1 MCGISG
7 IINFNKKSV
16 DESSIRLMMG
26 KMKHRGPDDDGVFIE
41 ENIGFGF
48 VRLSIIDLSDAGHQ
62 PMFDKSG
69 RFMIIHNG
77 EVFNY
82 IELKN
87 ELLAK
92 GYSFNSDTDTEVI
105 LYSFIEWGPGC
116 LEKFNGMWAFCI
128 YDRETGKLFLSR
140 DRYGVKP
147 LYYYLD
153 KNRFIFSSEIQPILS
168 TKNHKALPNEQ
179 IIFDYLAFN
188 RTDHSNETFFKNI
201 YKLEHGNYLSID
213 LNPAKDHFKNIPW
226 YSTKIDS
233 DHATIHKGKW
243 YDLKKEV
250 LKSEP
255 FGSSEEYLEMF
266 RSSINL
272 RLRSDV
278 PIGVCFSGGLDSS
291 SIVSILLE
299 NENQKNLNSFSA
311 IYGSGKKG
319 DESEFISQYDN
330 IIKNMHFTSPNSSD
344 FLNDITKFTK
354 LHTEPFPSTSIYA
367 QYKVMELAKDHSVV
381 TLDGQG
387 ADETLAGYHYFFG
400 YYFKE
405 LLKSLS
411 IGKLANEALGY
422 FKNHNSTY
430 ALKAMAFLFLPKKIQ
445 IKSQLNRRGYI
456 NTKFASQYSHSS
468 LIPKSLYDID
478 SLHDSLLNH
487 YEYKLEHLLKWED
500 KNSMAFSLE
509 SRVPFLD
516 YRLVHKTLSLP
527 SSSMIE
533 KGVTKRILRES
544 MSGIVPKKIRMRQD
558 KVGFESPEGEWF
570 RNPSF
575 NKFISKI
582 LNSESF
588 ESRNIINSK
597 SARSLYDKHL
607 NNKID
612 VSNEIWKM
620 INLELW
626 YRQYID

>member
-7 IINFNKKSV
+7 IINFNKEFVK
-16 DESSIRLMMG
+16 ESSIKEMMG
-26 KMKHRGPDDDGVFIE
+26 KMKHRGPDDDGVFLE
-41 ENIGFGF
+41 KNIGFGF
-48 VRLSIIDLSDAGHQ
+48 VRLSIIDLSELGHQ

-82 IELKN
+82 IELRNK
-87 ELLAK
+87 LLSK
-92 GYSFNSDTDTEVI
+92 GYSFSSNTDTEVI
-105 LYSFIEWGPGC
+105 LNSFIEWGPAC

-128 YDRETGKLFLSR
+128 YDRKTSKLFMSR
-140 DRYGVKP
+140 DRFGIKP
-147 LYYYLD
+147 LYYHLD
-153 KNRFIFSSEIQPILS
+153 ENRFVFCSEIQPILS
-168 TKNHKALPNEQ
+168 ILNHKACPNEQ

-188 RTDHSNETFFKNI
+188 RTDHSNETFFKNV

-213 LNPAKDHFKNIPW
+213 LNPKKDHFKNIPW
-226 YSTKIDS
+226 ESTKLDS
-233 DHATIHKGKW
+233 NKAIFLKGKW
-243 YDLKKEV
+243 YDLKTEV
-250 LKSEP
+250 EKSEP
-255 FGSSEEYLEMF
+255 FEDTEEYLEMF
-266 RSSINL
+266 RSSINI

-299 NENQKNLNSFSA
+299 SENQKNLNSFSA
-311 IYGSGKKG
+311 IYGLGKKG
-319 DESEFISQYDN
+319 DESEYIKHYSG

-344 FLNDITKFTK
+344 FLNDVNFFTK

-367 QYKVMELAKDHSVV
+367 QYKVMEIAKDHSVV

-387 ADETLAGYHYFFG
+387 ADETLGGYHYFFG

-405 LLKSLS
+405 LLKKIS
-411 IGKLANEALGY
+411 IGKLTNEALEY

-430 ALKAMAFLFLPKKIQ
+430 ALKVMAFLFLPKKVQ
-445 IKSQLNRRGYI
+445 IKSQINRRGYI
-456 NTKFASQYSHSS
+456 NKEFASKFSHASM
-468 LIPKSLYDID
+468 IPKSLYDID

-500 KNSMAFSLE
+500 KNSMFFSLE

-533 KGVTKRILRES
+533 KGITKKILRDS
-544 MSGIVPKKIRMRQD
+544 MSGIVPEKIRMRKD
-558 KVGFESPEGEWF
+558 KVGFESPEANWF
-570 RNPSF
+570 RDPSF
-575 NKFISKI
+575 SKFILDI

-588 ESRNIINSK
+588 KSRKIIKSK
-597 SARSLYDKHL
+597 SAKSIFNKHL

-612 VSNEIWKM
+612 VSSEIWKM

-626 YRQYID
+626 FRQHID

>member
-16 DESSIRLMMG
+16 EESSLKKMMG
-26 KMKHRGPDDDGVFIE
+26 EMKHRGPDDDGVFIE

-82 IELKN
+82 IELRN
-87 ELLAK
+87 ELLSK
-92 GYSFNSDTDTEVI
+92 GYSFSSNTDTEVI
-105 LYSFIEWGPGC
+105 LYSFIEWGPAC

-128 YDRETGKLFLSR
+128 YDRESSKLFLSR
-140 DRYGVKP
+140 DRYGIKP
-147 LYYYLD
+147 LYYHLD
-153 KNRFIFSSEIQPILS
+153 ENRFVFCSEIQPILS
-168 TKNHKALPNEQ
+168 KIQDKAIPNEQ
-179 IIFDYLAFN
+179 IIFDYLVFN
-188 RTDHSNETFFKNI
+188 RTDHSDETFFKDI
-201 YKLEHGNYLSID
+201 YKLGHGNYLSID
-213 LNPAKDHFKNIPW
+213 LNPAKDHFINIPW
-226 YSTKIDS
+226 TSTKIDS
-233 DHATIHKGKW
+233 NKATIYKGKW
-243 YDLKKEV
+243 YDLKTEV

-255 FGSSEEYLEMF
+255 FDSPEEYLEMF

-291 SIVSILLE
+291 SIASILLE

-311 IYGSGKKG
+311 IYGSGKRG

-330 IIKNMHFTSPNSSD
+330 RIKNMHFTSPNSSD
-344 FLNDITKFTK
+344 FLNDITRFTK

-367 QYKVMELAKDHSVV
+367 QYKVMELAKEHSVV

-400 YYFKE
+400 YYFKD
-405 LLKSLS
+405 LLKKIS
-411 IGKLANEALGY
+411 IGKLTKEALGY
-422 FKNHNSTY
+422 YKNHNSTY
-430 ALKAMAFLFLPKKIQ
+430 ALKVMAFLFLPKKIQ
-445 IKSQLNRRGYI
+445 INSQLNRRGYI
-456 NTKFASQYSHSS
+456 NTKFASKYSHSS
-468 LIPKSLYDID
+468 MIPKNLYDID
-478 SLHDSLLNH
+478 SLNNSLLSH

-500 KNSMAFSLE
+500 KNSMFFSLE

-527 SSSMIE
+527 SSNMIE
-533 KGVTKRILRES
+533 KGITKKILRDS
-544 MSGIVPKKIRMRQD
+544 MYGIVPEKIRMRKD
-558 KVGFESPEGEWF
+558 KIGFESPEASWF
-570 RNPSF
+570 REKSF
-575 NKFISKI
+575 NKFISDI
-582 LNSESF
+582 INSESF
-588 ESRNIINSK
+588 KSRDFINSK
-597 SARSLYDKHL
+597 SAKSLYDNHL

-626 YRQYID
+626 FRQFID

>member
-7 IINFNKKSV
+7 IINFNKESV
-16 DESSIRLMMG
+16 EESSMKEMMA
-26 KMKHRGPDDDGVFIE
+26 KMKHRGPDDDGVFLDQ
-41 ENIGFGF
+41 NIGFGF

-62 PMFDKSG
+62 PMFDQSG

-82 IELKN
+82 IELRN
-87 ELLAK
+87 ELLSK
-92 GYSFNSDTDTEVI
+92 GYKFISDTDTEVI
-105 LYSFIEWGPGC
+105 LYSFIEWGPAC
-116 LEKFNGMWAFCI
+116 LDKFNGMWAFCI
-128 YDRETGKLFLSR
+128 YDLETSKLFLCR
-140 DRYGVKP
+140 DRFGIKP
-147 LYYYLD
+147 LYYHLD
-153 KNRFIFSSEIQPILS
+153 ENRFVFCSEIQPILS
-168 TKNHKALPNEQ
+168 ISNYKASPNEQ

-213 LNPAKDHFKNIPW
+213 LNPVKDYFKKIPW
-226 YSTKIDS
+226 SSTKIDS
-233 DHATIHKGKW
+233 DHATILKGKW
-243 YDLKKEV
+243 YDLKKKV
-250 LKSEP
+250 LKSDP
-255 FGSSEEYLEMF
+255 FEGPEEYLEMF

-299 NENQKNLNSFSA
+299 NAKQKNLNSFSA
-311 IYGSGKKG
+311 IYGSGKRG
-319 DESEFISQYDN
+319 DESEFIYEYKD
-330 IIKNMHFTSPNSSD
+330 IIKNMHFTSPSHSD
-344 FLNDITKFTK
+344 FLNDILKFTK

-367 QYKVMELAKDHSVV
+367 QYKVMELAKEHSVV

-387 ADETLAGYHYFFG
+387 ADEALAGYHYFFG
-400 YYFKE
+400 YYFRD
-405 LLKSLS
+405 LLKKLS
-411 IGKLANEALGY
+411 IGKLSKEAFGY
-422 FKNHNSTY
+422 FKNHNSIY
-430 ALKAMAFLFLPKKIQ
+430 ALKAMTFLFLPKKIQ
-445 IKSQLNRRGYI
+445 INSQLNRRGYI
-456 NTKFASQYSHSS
+456 NTKFASQHSNS
-468 LIPKSLYDID
+468 SIIPKSLYDVD
-478 SLHDSLLNH
+478 SLQESLLNH
-487 YEYKLEHLLKWED
+487 FEYKLEHLLKWED

-527 SSSMIE
+527 SSNMIE
-533 KGVTKRILRES
+533 KGVTKKILRES

-570 RNPSF
+570 REPSF
-575 NKFISKI
+575 NKFISNI
-582 LNSESF
+582 IDSESF
-588 ESRNIINSK
+588 KSRGIINSK
-597 SARSLYDKHL
+597 SARSLYNKHL

-626 YRQYID
+626 YRQFID